1 MGGCSRNATLRSL
14 LTFLQLHGEQVQ
26 PLHPLLQLVLGRGRH
41 GVHIL
46 VAPVV
51 VLVRVGGEDLQEEE
65 QTDQT
70 QIPGLGM
77 WRGGKPPS
85 GPAEISIGPGGQ
97 DLTPPAHWRLVFS
110 PPSVGTT
117 NCS

>member
-1 MGGCSRNATLRSL
+1 MGGWSRNATLRSV

-70 QIPGLGM
+70 GSDPDS
-77 WRGGKPPS
+77 RS
-85 GPAEISIGPGGQ
+85 GNVEGWKASIRP
-97 DLTPPAHWRLVFS
+97 
-110 PPSVGTT
+110 
-117 NCS
+117 C